1 MGTTPPLPAAAPA
14 IPGIVAAAPLLP
26 TEPAVD
32 FGDSDSFGALL
43 EVGVVVGVWT
53 MEFFREDFFEERV
66 DPVPTELIVFPLP
79 RLRFLMTSVLR
90 DSGRT
95 TPCSFKN
102 KPQALHSGWPS
113 GLRLQRGVV
122 WVKQLVHVVG

>member
-1 MGTTPPLPAAAPA
+1 MGTTPPFPAAAPA
-14 IPGIVAAAPLLP
+14 IPGMLAAAPELP
-26 TEPAVD
+26 TEPVVD
-32 FGDSDSFGALL
+32 LGDSDSFAALL
-43 EVGVVVGVWT
+43 DVGVVAGVWT
-53 MEFFREDFFEERV
+53 MEFFLDDFFEERV
-66 DPVPTELIVFPLP
+66 DPEPTELKALPLP

-90 DSGRT
+90 DRGRT

-122 WVKQLVHVVG
+122 